1 MVVDNR
7 LVLVQNSAMKQAKA
21 MTVRLSEEQAQ
32 ALEMVASV
40 ENRPVSDI
48 IRAAIT
54 THIETRRRDPS
65 FQAGLKDRI
74 SQARKLLDR

>member
-1 MVVDNR
+1 
-7 LVLVQNSAMKQAKA
+7 MKQAKA

-40 ENRPVSDI
+40 ENLPVSDV

-54 THIETRRRDPS
+54 THIEQRRRDPR

>member
-1 MVVDNR
+1 
-7 LVLVQNSAMKQAKA
+7 MKSAKA

-32 ALEMVASV
+32 ALETVASV
-40 ENRPVSDI
+40 ENLPVSDV
-48 IRAAIT
+48 IRAAIA

-74 SQARKLLDR
+74 GQARRLLDR

>member
-1 MVVDNR
+1 M
-7 LVLVQNSAMKQAKA
+7 VQNSIMKQAKA
-21 MTVRLSEEQAQ
+21 MTVRLSDEQAQ

-54 THIETRRRDPS
+54 THIESRRRDPS

>member
-1 MVVDNR
+1 MVDNR
-7 LVLVQNSAMKQAKA
+7 LVLVQKSAMKQAKA

>member
-1 MVVDNR
+1 VSFVN
-7 LVLVQNSAMKQAKA
+7 QAKA

-32 ALEMVASV
+32 ALEMVANV
-40 ENRPVSDI
+40 ENLPVSDV

-54 THIETRRRDPS
+54 SHIEARRHDPH

>member
-1 MVVDNR
+1 MIVDKRND
-7 LVLVQNSAMKQAKA
+7 LLQIDEMKQAKA
-21 MTVRLSEEQAQ
+21 MTVRLSEDQAQ

-40 ENRPVSDI
+40 ENLPISDV
-48 IRAAIT
+48 IRAAIS
-54 THIETRRRDPS
+54 THIEIRRRDPI

>member
-1 MVVDNR
+1 MAVDKR
-7 LVLVQNSAMKQAKA
+7 RDLVQKSHMKQTKA
-21 MTVRLSEEQAQ
+21 MTVRLSEDQAQ

-40 ENRPVSDI
+40 ENLAISDV
-48 IRAAIT
+48 IRAAIS
-54 THIETRRRDPS
+54 THIETRRRDPH

>member
-1 MVVDNR
+1 
-7 LVLVQNSAMKQAKA
+7 MKQAKA

-40 ENRPVSDI
+40 ENLPVSDV

-54 THIETRRRDPS
+54 THIEHRRRDPS

>member
-1 MVVDNR
+1 M
-7 LVLVQNSAMKQAKA
+7 QNSVMKQAKA

>member
-1 MVVDNR
+1 
-7 LVLVQNSAMKQAKA
+7 
-21 MTVRLSEEQAQ
+21 
-32 ALEMVASV
+32 MVATV
-40 ENRPVSDI
+40 ENLPISDV

-54 THIETRRRDPS
+54 THIETRRRDPG

>member
-1 MVVDNR
+1 MLVDKR
-7 LVLVQNSAMKQAKA
+7 AVLVQKSFMKSAKA
-21 MTVRLSEEQAQ
+21 MTVRLSEEQAH

-40 ENRPVSDI
+40 ENLPVSDV

-54 THIETRRRDPS
+54 SHIETRRRDPG

>member
-1 MVVDNR
+1 M
-7 LVLVQNSAMKQAKA
+7 VQNSTMKQAKA

-40 ENRPVSDI
+40 ENLPVSDI

-54 THIETRRRDPS
+54 THIEIRRRDPS